1 MNLGLISVLLF
12 YIFGLLCLMADHGI
26 MADHKNEFKIGFLI
40 SIILC
45 TVVPVI
51 MATSSHFSQKQK

>member
-1 MNLGLISVLLF
+1 
-12 YIFGLLCLMADHGI
+12 MADHGI